1 MLDKE
6 FVSKVEDEI
15 RFEEEW
21 RDDEID
27 SVERDYIIDVIS
39 ESRRDLELKR
49 IWRRFNDTMRIFCV
63 GCISRDASNEEL
75 VHLFGEDYKQY
86 L

>member
-27 SVERDYIIDVIS
+27 SVERDYINDVIS

-49 IWRRFNDTMRIFCV
+49 IWRRFNDIIKHRV
-63 GCISRDASNEEL
+63 RCISRDASNEEL
-75 VHLFGEDYKQY
+75 VHLFGEDYKKY

>member
-1 MLDKE
+1 MLDKK

-21 RDDEID
+21 RDDEIE
-27 SVERDYIIDVIS
+27 SVERDYINDVIS

-49 IWRRFNDTMRIFCV
+49 IWRRFNDTMWILCIR
-63 GCISRDASNEEL
+63 CISRDASNEEL
-75 VHLFGEDYKQY
+75 VHLFGEDYKKY